1 MPLNPKVGD
10 FHTEVGKYGVPIVFN
25 KEELLYIV
33 QFVGLKEYQKTQGIL
48 DQVGLI
54 FAQLI
59 EEIDDNG
66 DLADEFRETINKRE
80 QPTNLISLE
89 NKIIGS
95 NLGLNL
101 SNKKI
106 ILLEANWRYQYEDM
120 EDYESISK
128 ESVVRYLSTINTEV
142 TTQL

>member
-1 MPLNPKVGD
+1 M
-10 FHTEVGKYGVPIVFN
+10 
-25 KEELLYIV
+25 

-54 FAQLI
+54 FAQVI